1 MNESNSM
8 KKDVKAEQLA
18 DGTVVSSHS
27 IEIVC
32 AACGYD
38 LDESELAADKC
49 SDCGADLGLK
59 KSVTV
64 QATSI
69 PVYGEV

>member
-1 MNESNSM
+1 M
-8 KKDVKAEQLA
+8 KKDVESEQLA

-27 IEIVC
+27 IDIVC

-38 LDESELAADKC
+38 LDESELTADKC

-59 KSVTV
+59 ESVTV

-69 PVYGEV
+69 PAYGEV

>member
-1 MNESNSM
+1 M
-8 KKDVKAEQLA
+8 KKNVEAEQLS
-18 DGTVVSSHS
+18 DGTIVSSHS

-38 LDESELAADKC
+38 LDESELSADKC
-49 SDCGADLGLK
+49 SNCEATLGLK
-59 KSVTV
+59 KSVTI

-69 PVYGEV
+69 PAFGEM

>member
-1 MNESNSM
+1 M
-8 KKDVKAEQLA
+8 KKEVNAEQLS

-32 AACGYD
+32 DACGYD
-38 LDESELAADKC
+38 LDGAELTAAKC
-49 SDCGADLGLK
+49 ANFGADLKLK
-59 KSVTV
+59 TSVTV

-69 PVYGEV
+69 PAYGEA

>member
-1 MNESNSM
+1 MNKN
-8 KKDVKAEQLA
+8 VAAEQLA

-38 LDESELAADKC
+38 LDEAELDGDKC
-49 SDCGADLGLK
+49 SDCGQDLELK
-59 KSVTV
+59 QSVSV

-69 PVYGEV
+69 PAYGEA

>member
-1 MNESNSM
+1 ME
-8 KKDVKAEQLA
+8 AEQLA

-38 LDESELAADKC
+38 LDESELTADKC
-49 SDCGADLGLK
+49 SDCGVDLGLK
-59 KSVTV
+59 KSVTI

-69 PVYGEV
+69 PAYGEV

>member
-1 MNESNSM
+1 M
-8 KKDVKAEQLA
+8 KKEVDAEQLS
-18 DGTVVSSHS
+18 DGTVVSSHN

-38 LDESELAADKC
+38 LDGAELTAAKC
-49 SDCGADLGLK
+49 ANCGADLKLK
-59 KSVTV
+59 TSVTI

-69 PVYGEV
+69 PAYGET

>member
-1 MNESNSM
+1 M
-8 KKDVKAEQLA
+8 KKNVEAEQLS
-18 DGTVVSSHS
+18 DGTIVSSHS

-38 LDESELAADKC
+38 LDESELSADEC
-49 SDCGADLGLK
+49 SNCGATLGLK
-59 KSVTV
+59 KSVTI

-69 PVYGEV
+69 LAFGEM

>member
-1 MNESNSM
+1 
-8 KKDVKAEQLA
+8 
-18 DGTVVSSHS
+18 VVSSHS
-27 IEIVC
+27 VEIVC

-69 PVYGEV
+69 PAYGEV

>member
-1 MNESNSM
+1 M
-8 KKDVKAEQLA
+8 KKEVDAEQLS
-18 DGTVVSSHS
+18 DGTVVSSHN

-38 LDESELAADKC
+38 LDGAELTAAKC
-49 SDCGADLGLK
+49 ADCGADLKLK
-59 KSVTV
+59 TSVTI

-69 PVYGEV
+69 PAYGET

>member
-1 MNESNSM
+1 M
-8 KKDVKAEQLA
+8 KKEVDAEQLP
-18 DGTVVSSHS
+18 DGTIVSSHS

-38 LDESELAADKC
+38 LDGAELTAAKC
-49 SDCGADLGLK
+49 ADCGVDLNLRTNI
-59 KSVTV
+59 TV

-69 PVYGEV
+69 PAYGEA

>member
-1 MNESNSM
+1 MNKNIA
-8 KKDVKAEQLA
+8 AEQLA
-18 DGTVVSSHS
+18 DGTVVSSHN

-38 LDESELAADKC
+38 LDEAELDADKC
-49 SDCGADLGLK
+49 SDCGQDLGLK
-59 KSVTV
+59 QSVSV

-69 PVYGEV
+69 PAYGEA